1 MDRWAITRDV
11 SESLGQCELTH
22 QPRVLIDLDVARR
35 QHAEYET
42 CLERLGCN
50 VIRLSEAPSM
60 PDAVFVE
67 DTAVVLDEIA
77 LISRPGIAARRLEIE
92 TVAAALKPFRDLLR
106 IESPGALDGG
116 DVLVAGK
123 DIYVGLSSRTNAHAV
138 DQMCRWLTPYG
149 YRIRSVEVNGC
160 LHLKSAVTEVSED
173 TLLVNPNWVDSSTFN
188 LHEIVKVHPDEAHGA
203 NGLRIGESVIYS
215 LSFPRTAERLDKR
228 GIRIEFVDLSE
239 LAKAEGAVTC
249 CSLVFTGTRRD

>member
-22 QPRVLIDLDVARR
+22 QPRALIDLDVARC
-35 QHAEYET
+35 QHAEYER
-42 CLERLGCN
+42 CLEQLGCN
-50 VIRLSEAPSM
+50 LIRLSEAPSM

-67 DTAVVLDEIA
+67 DTAVVLNEIA
-77 LISRPGIAARRLEIE
+77 LITRPRPALRRLEIE
-92 TVAAALKPFRDLLR
+92 TVAVALKPFRDLVR
-106 IESPGALDGG
+106 IESPGFLDGG
-116 DVLVAGK
+116 DVLVVGK
-123 DIYVGLSSRTNAHAV
+123 DIYIGLSSRTNAHAV
-138 DQMCRWLTPYG
+138 DQMYRWLAPYG
-149 YRIRSVEVNGC
+149 YRTHSVEVNGC
-160 LHLKSAVTEVSED
+160 LHLKSAVTEVSEG
-173 TLLVNPNWVDSSTFN
+173 TLLVNPDWVNSGAFN
-188 LHEIVKVHPDEAHGA
+188 LHKTVEVHPDEAHGA

>member
-42 CLERLGCN
+42 CLEHLGCN

-77 LISRPGIAARRLEIE
+77 LITRPGIAARRLEIE

-173 TLLVNPNWVDSSTFN
+173 TLLVNPNWVDSSAF
-188 LHEIVKVHPDEAHGA
+188 
-203 NGLRIGESVIYS
+203 
-215 LSFPRTAERLDKR
+215 
-228 GIRIEFVDLSE
+228 
-239 LAKAEGAVTC
+239 
-249 CSLVFTGTRRD
+249 